1 MKTDIHQKVE
11 KFIKYCNSISEF
23 DKYFWLSKLDKFEEN
38 VLHEIYQI
46 LLQSESKLLFL
57 ELNSIGKIRDL
68 LSQSYPTLKNEF
80 LPDYQ
85 SLMNDYEITQK
96 ELSIE
101 KIMDIRTKLAK
112 IMKLV
117 DTSAHYILQVYLQL
131 DMIPC
136 FRQYLQFLFK
146 NAGLNICFSSS
157 TWSISILSIVESC
170 GSFHPTSAFTTERR
184 KSRNE
189 TAFRPIPFLFSLNS
203 TKELFRAISI
213 RK

>member
-112 IMKLV
+112 I
-117 DTSAHYILQVYLQL
+117 I
-131 DMIPC
+131 
-136 FRQYLQFLFK
+136 
-146 NAGLNICFSSS
+146 
-157 TWSISILSIVESC
+157 ES
-170 GSFHPTSAFTTERR
+170 
-184 KSRNE
+184 N
-189 TAFRPIPFLFSLNS
+189 NS
-203 TKELFRAISI
+203 NV
-213 RK
+213 